1 MSALLTQNK
10 THVSKVGTIL
20 LNDDVKDINGL
31 CRTDMN
37 LSCPMSGSRLLVM
50 SSTVSRDLVT
60 VSHYCGHHLTYDA
73 AQDKCRGEG
82 IRVICPGTHKSPLSR
97 VAM

>member
-1 MSALLTQNK
+1 M
-10 THVSKVGTIL
+10 V
-20 LNDDVKDINGL
+20 DGL

-37 LSCPMSGSRLLVM
+37 LSCPRSGSRLLVM

-82 IRVICPGTHKSPLSR
+82 IRVICPGTNKSPLLSSSR
-97 VAM
+97 HVRRREINLGC

>member
-1 MSALLTQNK
+1 M
-10 THVSKVGTIL
+10 V
-20 LNDDVKDINGL
+20 DGL

-37 LSCPMSGSRLLVM
+37 LSCPGSGSRLLVM

-82 IRVICPGTHKSPLSR
+82 SESFVRGPTNLPSCPR